1 MTKILELIS
10 AKLPEE
16 MNNAELEAA
25 LNNKCTACGNE
36 PKDNE
41 TLCGIKLDKD
51 FGFGFIVYPPEQ
63 LCKECLDSRMKDY
76 ENNFKPVA

>member
-16 MNNAELEAA
+16 MNNAEMEAA
-25 LNNKCTACGNE
+25 LSKCTGCGNE
-36 PKDNE
+36 PKENE

-51 FGFGFIVYPPEQ
+51 HGFGFIVYPPEQ
-63 LCKECLDSRMKDY
+63 LCPSCLEQRMIDY
-76 ENNFKPVA
+76 KNNFKPVA